1 MHLLDYLIF
10 VAYLAGL
17 LMFGYYHFRR
27 HQSGEDYYLG
37 GRAIKARHVGF
48 SIAATDVGGGFSI
61 GLAGLGFS
69 MGLSGSWLLFTGLLG
84 AWLSAVWVL
93 PRVKRLEKQHNLMT
107 YPDLLRSR
115 FGTKVAMVAAL
126 ISGIGYLGFTAA
138 QMLAGAKLAAATL
151 FTEQVTE
158 VSNLELMLWVIGGVT
173 ILYTVFGGLKAVIY
187 TDSVQWLILLV
198 GLSCFALP
206 FALDAV
212 GGWQGMVSR
221 LPASYFSLT
230 AISAVTAIN
239 WLLTITPIWLVAM
252 TLYQRMFACR
262 DTAAAKRAWY
272 LAGFLEYPL
281 MAFSGVILGMCARVL
296 VPDMDAEM
304 AVPAMI
310 RDLLPI
316 GITGIIIAAYFSAI
330 MSTADSCLMAASGNL
345 TQDVL
350 RVPVN
355 HQKAVQYSMVSTAV
369 LGGVA
374 MVLASRAGQVLD
386 AILYAYGFMV
396 AGLVMPTLAALF
408 WPRVQ
413 AGAAMASMLAGGI
426 LAVALMAD
434 WLSLPAQIT
443 IEGLDASI
451 YGLALSALVLLVGT
465 LVSPAP
471 SKHPGPADS
480 GMKEIHE
487 SDR

>member
-10 VAYLAGL
+10 AGYLIGL
-17 LMFGYYHFRR
+17 LAFGYYHFRR
-27 HQSGEDYYLG
+27 NQSGEDYYVG
-37 GRAIKARHVGF
+37 GREIKARHVGF

-84 AWLSAVWVL
+84 AWLSAVFVL
-93 PRVKRLEKQHNLMT
+93 PRVKRLEVRHNLMT
-107 YPDLLRSR
+107 FPDLLRVR
-115 FGTKVAMVAAL
+115 FGPQVAMVAAL

-151 FTEQVTE
+151 FTEQVLA

-173 ILYTVFGGLKAVIY
+173 IIYTVFGGLKAVIY

-206 FALDAV
+206 FAVDAV
-212 GGWQGMVSR
+212 GGWQGMVTH

-230 AISAVTAIN
+230 AISPVTAIN

-281 MAFSGVILGMCARVL
+281 MAFSGVFLGMCARVL
-296 VPDMDAEM
+296 LPEMEAEM

-316 GITGIIIAAYFSAI
+316 GITGVIIAAYFSAI

-355 HQKAVQYSMVSTAV
+355 HQHSVKISMLATAV
-369 LGGVA
+369 LGVIA
-374 MVLASRAGQVLD
+374 MVLASRANQVLD

-408 WPRVQ
+408 WPQISGRT
-413 AGAAMASMLAGGI
+413 AMLSMLSGGI
-426 LAVALMAD
+426 VAVLLMAQ
-434 WLSLPAQIT
+434 WMSLPDGLAQL
-443 IEGLDASI
+443 GLDASI
-451 YGLALSALVLLVGT
+451 YGL
-465 LVSPAP
+465 LVSSAVMLLGMVL
-471 SKHPGPADS
+471 SKYVSDPQIKTNHS
-480 GMKEIHE
+480 KEIHE
-487 SDR
+487 SGER